1 MSVISLN
8 PEQQAVVDHDGHC
21 LVVAC
26 PGSGKTRVI
35 VIKIEHLL
43 ATIPKSRVCAVTF
56 TRDAANELKKR
67 LLVSAKKRFG
77 HEAAAQ
83 IVSRRTRVGTFHSL
97 AIRQLRASGQIGKI
111 ASPAEQLAYVH
122 RALAMSEAEIPLEEA
137 VQIIETVK
145 SSRAVVPEE
154 DHPVYQAYA
163 SLLKRAQIEDL
174 HDVLRKSLHLMQ
186 TGEVPPYPVEY
197 MLVDEFQDTD
207 EIQLAW
213 VLEHVKAGT
222 KVTVVGD
229 DDQSVYSF
237 RHALGYQGMERFRE
251 ATEARLI
258 TLGTNYRCRSEVL
271 SAAGLLIGHNQ
282 ERIDKS
288 LKAARGPGGSVTSL
302 RFSSRP
308 LEAEAVIEKIWSDV
322 EPYKGDPWFIYT
334 VSTGKWAVLARS
346 RRTLDCVE
354 QALHARR
361 IRYLRPPSE
370 SIWSRQPFV
379 FFISLLRSL
388 QSGEVVGID
397 QALHFAGLAHDHFEM
412 IQEAMQTDLWRLLDG
427 VLPPLDGLP
436 DDAAKTLK
444 KFAGLSTG
452 WRRQVRDGEYNLAIL
467 GVSDWFTDRIKG
479 DDERELFKTL
489 TESVGKLSGSLVER
503 VNTLTLPKPENKDD
517 GEDDND
523 SASGVSLMTMH
534 GSKGLE
540 FDNVWIIAAEEG
552 VIPSPKNPVYD
563 EERRLMYVGMT
574 RAKDHLTMTSRVIQS
589 PSPFVIESGYD
600 PRATA

>member
-43 ATIPKSRVCAVTF
+43 ATVPKSRVCAVTF

-67 LLVSAKKRFG
+67 LLDSAKERFG
-77 HEAAAQ
+77 KDLAAQ
-83 IVSRRTRVGTFHSL
+83 IINRRTRVGTFHSL
-97 AIRQLRASGQIGKI
+97 AIRQLRASGKIGKI

-122 RALAMSEAEIPLEEA
+122 RALAVSEADIPLEEA
-137 VQIIETVK
+137 AQIIETVK

-186 TGEVPPYPVEY
+186 TGEISPYPVEY

-237 RHALGYQGMERFRE
+237 RHALGYQGMERFRV
-251 ATEARLI
+251 ATNATLI
-258 TLGTNYRCRSEVL
+258 SLGTNYRCRSEVL
-271 SAAGLLIGHNQ
+271 CAAGMLIGHNQ

-288 LKAARGPGGSVTSL
+288 LKAARGPGGSVTSV
-302 RFSSRP
+302 RYSSRE
-308 LEAEAVIEKIWSDV
+308 LEAEAVIEKVWSDV
-322 EPYKGDPWFIYT
+322 RPYKNDPWFIYT
-334 VSTGKWAVLARS
+334 VPTGRWAVLARS
-346 RRTLDCVE
+346 RRTLDAVE
-354 QALHARR
+354 QALHDRR

-388 QSGEVVGID
+388 QTGEVVGID
-397 QALHFAGLAHDHFEM
+397 QALYFAGLAHEHITM
-412 IQEAMQTDLWRLLDG
+412 VHEAMQTDVWRLLDG
-427 VLPPLDGLP
+427 TLPPLDGYP
-436 DDAAKTLK
+436 EDTTKTLK
-444 KFAGLSTG
+444 AFAGLSSG
-452 WRRQVRDGEYNLAIL
+452 WRKLVRDGEYYTAIL
-467 GVSDWFTDRIKG
+467 GVSKWFTDRIKG
-479 DDERELFKTL
+479 DDERALFETL
-489 TESVGKLSGSLVER
+489 SKSVSRMAGNLIER
-503 VNTLTLPKPENKDD
+503 VNTLTLPKSESTDD
-517 GEDDND
+517 ED
-523 SASGVSLMTMH
+523 AGSGVSLMTMH

-540 FDNVWIIAAEEG
+540 FDNVWIVAAEEE
-552 VIPSPKNPVYD
+552 VIPSPKNPIYD

-574 RAKDHLTMTSRVIQS
+574 RAKDHLTMTSRVIRS